1 MDGWMD
7 GAGVVFLSLCATIF
21 LFFCFLMMSQLR
33 NGLYTSEIFKIK

>member
-21 LFFCFLMMSQLR
+21 LLFFNDVATAQWP
-33 NGLYTSEIFKIK
+33 LYI